1 MLKFDKILTKDQA
14 ELYSLRVLDCKD
26 VFNSYADNKFSTL
39 GAASYANGLEEYNL
53 IKNKINPVIKNN
65 FLDLLNIV
73 KDYLELSINEPC
85 YFDENLSY
93 PGFHIFYTDHKDALL
108 PLTSLHIDTPY
119 ELHKNYLL
127 KKYSVVDFDSPIT
140 FTLCLKLP
148 KSGAGLYYWDKD
160 NWDKQTE
167 EQSYEFYSDV
177 YDKYSTIFKTNTPSR
192 EDYERFLQ
200 PKILSYEIG
209 SIVLF
214 KGNLLHQIAPFY
226 NPIYSDESRITL
238 QGHGIKCDNKW
249 LLYF

>member
-1 MLKFDKILTKDQA
+1 MLKFDKILTEDQCK
-14 ELYSLRVLDCKD
+14 LYSSKVSDCKD
-26 VFNSYADNKFSTL
+26 LFNTYADNKFSIL
-39 GAASYANGLEEYNL
+39 GAASYANNLEEYNL

-65 FLDLLNIV
+65 FLDLLDIV
-73 KDYLELSINEPC
+73 RSYIEQSINEPC
-85 YFDENLSY
+85 YFNENLSY
-93 PGFHIFYTDHKDALL
+93 PGFHIFYADHKDSLL

-119 ELHKNYLL
+119 QLHKDYLL
-127 KKYSVVDFDSPIT
+127 KEYNHVDFDFPLT

-167 EQSYEFYSDV
+167 EQSYEFYSDI
-177 YDKYSTIFKTNTPSR
+177 YEKYASLFKTNTPTR
-192 EDYERFLQ
+192 EEYEKFIE

-209 SIVLF
+209 NIVLF

-226 NPIYSDESRITL
+226 SPIYSDELRITM
-238 QGHGIKCDNKW
+238 QGHGIKCDGKW

>member
-1 MLKFDKILTKDQA
+1 MLKFDKILTEDQSK
-14 ELYSLRVLDCKD
+14 LYSSKVSDCKD
-26 VFNSYADNKFSTL
+26 LFNTYADNKFSIL
-39 GAASYANGLEEYNL
+39 GAASYANNLEEYNL

-65 FLDLLNIV
+65 FLDLLNII
-73 KDYLELSINEPC
+73 KDYIEQGVNEPC

-93 PGFHIFYTDHKDALL
+93 PGFHTFYADHKDSLL

-119 ELHKNYLL
+119 QLHKDYLL
-127 KKYSVVDFDSPIT
+127 KKYNHVDFDFPIT

-167 EQSYEFYSDV
+167 EQSYEFYSDI
-177 YDKYSTIFKTNTPSR
+177 YEKYAVLFKTNTPTR
-192 EDYERFLQ
+192 EDYEKFIE

-226 NPIYSDESRITL
+226 SPIYSDELRITM
-238 QGHGIKCDNKW
+238 QGHGIKCDGKW

>member
-1 MLKFDKILTKDQA
+1 MLKFDKLLTEDQCK
-14 ELYSLRVLDCKD
+14 LYSSKVSDCKD
-26 VFNSYADNKFSTL
+26 LFNTYADNKFSIL
-39 GAASYANGLEEYNL
+39 GAASYANNLEEYNL

-65 FLDLLNIV
+65 FLDLLDIV
-73 KDYLELSINEPC
+73 RSYIEQSINEPC
-85 YFDENLSY
+85 YFNENLSY
-93 PGFHIFYTDHKDALL
+93 PGFHIFYADHKDSLL

-119 ELHKNYLL
+119 QLHKDYLL
-127 KKYSVVDFDSPIT
+127 KEYNHVDFDFPLT

-167 EQSYEFYSDV
+167 EQSYEFYSDI
-177 YDKYSTIFKTNTPSR
+177 YEKYASLFKTNTPTR
-192 EDYERFLQ
+192 EEYEKFIE

-209 SIVLF
+209 NIVLF

-226 NPIYSDESRITL
+226 SPIYSDELRINM
-238 QGHGIKCDNKW
+238 QGHGIKCDGEW